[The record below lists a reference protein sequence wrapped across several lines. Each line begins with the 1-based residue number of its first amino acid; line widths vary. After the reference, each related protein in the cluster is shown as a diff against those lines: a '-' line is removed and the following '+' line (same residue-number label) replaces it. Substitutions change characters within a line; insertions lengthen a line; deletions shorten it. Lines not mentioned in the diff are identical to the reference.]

1 MHLTIDYRTDYRF
14 TRPQHRIIQLLRVT
28 PDSHAGQIIVN
39 WTIDIGCDAQLRNH
53 VDGYGNR
60 VTMLYVRGP
69 IDHVGIHVWGEVFTD
84 DTAGVIR
91 DAPEP
96 LPPAIFLR
104 ETPLSRPSAGIAALA
119 DNLVRVEKDEL
130 SRLHLLN
137 RELNRTLAFDPGK
150 TRVDTD
156 AASAF
161 AAGHG
166 VCQDFAHIFCAAA
179 RLAGTPA
186 RYVSGHLFR
195 RDGAE
200 QQPAAHAW
208 AEAYIDSFG
217 WIGFDPANG
226 ICADDAYVR
235 VACGLDYAA
244 AAPLS
249 GARTGGGQESLSVD
263 VRVRQSQSQ
272 QQN

>member
-1 MHLTIDYRTDYRF
+1 MHLLIDYRTDYRF
-14 TRPQHRIIQLLRVT
+14 TSPQMRVIQLLRVT
-28 PDSHAGQIIVN
+28 PASHAGQIIVD
-39 WTIDIGCDAQLRNH
+39 WTIDVECDARLRTH
-53 VDGYGNR
+53 EDGYGNKA
-60 VTMLYVRGP
+60 TMLYVAGP
-69 IDHVGIHVWGEVFTD
+69 VDHVTVAVQGEVFTD

-96 LPPAIFLR
+96 LPPDLFLR
-104 ETPLSRPSAGIAALA
+104 PTTLSLPSPDIASLARELGRIEADPLARA
-119 DNLVRVEKDEL
+119 
-130 SRLHLLN
+130 HLLN
-137 RELNRTLAFDPGK
+137 REINRRLSFDPGK
-150 TRVDTD
+150 TQVDTD

-179 RLAGTPA
+179 RLWGVPA

-200 QQPAAHAW
+200 RQPAGHAW
-208 AEAYIDSFG
+208 AEAWIEGLG

-226 ICADDAYVR
+226 ICADDAYIR

-249 GARTGGGQESLSVD
+249 GARTGGGAESLDVE
-263 VRVRQSQSQ
+263 VRVRQSQGQ
-272 QQN
+272 QQ

>member
-1 MHLTIDYRTDYRF
+1 MHLTIDYRTEYRF
-14 TRPQHRIIQLLRVT
+14 TSPQTRVIQLLRVT
-28 PDSHAGQIIVN
+28 PCSHAGQIIVD
-39 WTIDIGCDAQLRNH
+39 WTLDVDCDARLRNH
-53 VDGYGNR
+53 ADGYGNR
-60 VTMLYVRGP
+60 TTMLYVPGP
-69 IDHVGIHVWGEVFTD
+69 VDHVSVAVWGEVFTD

-96 LPPAIFLR
+96 LPPTLFLR
-104 ETPLSRPSAGIAALA
+104 QTPLSAPDAAIGKLAAGLA
-119 DNLVRVEKDEL
+119 RVESDPL
-130 SRLHLLN
+130 ARLHALN
-137 RELNRTLAFDPGK
+137 RGLNERLGFDPGR
-150 TRVDTD
+150 TQVDTD
-156 AASAF
+156 AATAF

-179 RLAGTPA
+179 RLWGTPA

-195 RDGAE
+195 RDGE
-200 QQPAAHAW
+200 VQQPAGHAW
-208 AEAYIDSFG
+208 VEAWVEDLG

-235 VACGLDYAA
+235 IACGLDYAA

-249 GARTGGGQESLSVD
+249 GARTGGGEERLAVD
-263 VRVRQSQSQ
+263 VRVELSQTQ

>member
-1 MHLTIDYRTDYRF
+1 MHLTIDYRTDYKF
-14 TRPQHRIIQLLRVT
+14 TNPQMRVIQLLRVT
-28 PDSHAGQIIVN
+28 PSSHAGQIIVD
-39 WTIDIGCDAQLRNH
+39 WTIDVECDARLRTQL
-53 VDGYGNR
+53 DGYGNKL
-60 VTMLYVRGP
+60 TMLYVAGP
-69 IDHVGIHVWGEVFTD
+69 IDHVSLVVQGEVFTD

-96 LPPAIFLR
+96 LPPALFLR
-104 ETPLSRPSAGIAALA
+104 QTPLSAPSPEIATLA
-119 DNLVRVEKDEL
+119 ADLA
-130 SRLHLLN
+130 RLEPDPLARTHLLN
-137 RELNRTLAFDPGK
+137 RELNRRLAFDPGK
-150 TRVDTD
+150 TQVDTD
-156 AASAF
+156 AATAF
-161 AAGHG
+161 GAGHG

-179 RLAGTPA
+179 RLWGMPA
-186 RYVSGHLFR
+186 RYVSGHLYR

-208 AEAYIDSFG
+208 VEAYVEDLG

-249 GARTGGGQESLSVD
+249 GARTGGGAERLDVS
-263 VRVRQSQSQ
+263 VRVKQSQVQ
-272 QQN
+272 QQS

>member
-14 TRPQHRIIQLLRVT
+14 TRPQARVIQLLRVT
-28 PDSHAGQIIVN
+28 PASHAGQTIVD
-39 WTIDIGCDAQLRNH
+39 WTIDVECDARLRSH
-53 VDGYGNR
+53 TDGYGNK
-60 VTMLYVRGP
+60 VTMLYVPGP
-69 IDHVGIHVWGEVFTD
+69 INNVSVRVWGEVFTE

-96 LPPAIFLR
+96 LPVGLYLR
-104 ETPLSRPSAGIAALA
+104 QTPLSAPSDAIAELA
-119 DNLVRVEKDEL
+119 SGLARIEKDEL
-130 SRLHLLN
+130 ARLHLLN
-137 RELNRTLAFDPGK
+137 RELNRRLAFDPGK
-150 TRVDTD
+150 TQVDTN
-156 AASAF
+156 AATAF

-208 AEAYIDSFG
+208 VEAHIEGFG

-235 VACGLDYAA
+235 VATGLDYAA

-249 GARTGGGQESLSVD
+249 GARKGGGTESLSVD
-263 VRVRQSQSQ
+263 VRVRMSQSQ